1 MKIVFDTSIL
11 IDNLRG
17 GKVGD
22 AIFDS
27 IQEQNAEFFIP
38 TIVIYE
44 LFSGKSA
51 ENPKVLDHIKNLIKR
66 FKRVEL
72 TEEIAKRAGELYRET
87 GKTFGPQDYI
97 IAATTLEIGGTILT
111 LNKKHFAQIPGLP
124 LYPI

>member
-97 IAATTLEIGGTILT
+97 IAATTMEIGGTVLT
-111 LNKKHFAQIPGLP
+111 LNRKHFAQIPGLP

>member
-97 IAATTLEIGGTILT
+97 IAATTMEIGGTILT

>member
-17 GKVGD
+17 GKAGNT
-22 AIFDS
+22 IFDS
-27 IQEQNAEFFIP
+27 IEEQNADFFIP

-51 ENPKVLDHIKNLIKR
+51 ENPTVLSHIKNLIKS

-72 TEEIAKRAGELYRET
+72 TEEIAKRAGQLYRET
-87 GKTFGPQDYI
+87 GKAFGPQDYI
-97 IAATTLEIGGTILT
+97 IAATTMEIGGTVLT
-111 LNKKHFAQIPGLP
+111 LNKKHFGQIPNLH